1 MIRPSVVLS
10 AVMLLLSAAGAQAQ
24 ATREVTYNAREVV
37 HLNAKLRFTTLI
49 ILPEQEQILDFVC
62 GDKEF
67 WMVSGAQNLAYV
79 KPAKAGAATNL
90 NLVTASGNVYSFLL
104 TEGAPDAD
112 LKVYVLPDDSMK
124 GTGDTLKRFYTGP
137 EVEALRQAAE
147 AARKEA
153 QAAHDAA
160 GKTAEQT
167 AKTVDDRVNAFKASY
182 PTRLEFPYRYTPR
195 AKPFFVASIY
205 TDGAFTYI
213 KSDAPELPSLYEIR
227 DGKPN
232 LVNFQVEHGTYIVP
246 KVLEKGYLAIG
257 KQKFVFERVA
267 AR

>member
-1 MIRPSVVLS
+1 MIRSSLVLS
-10 AVMLLLSAAGAQAQ
+10 ALALVLSTGMADAQV
-24 ATREVTYNAREVV
+24 TRDVSYNTHAVV

-67 WMVSGAQNLAYV
+67 WVVSGAQNLAYV

-104 TEGAPDAD
+104 TEGTADAD

-124 GTGDTLKRFYTGP
+124 GAGEGLKRFYTAA
-137 EVEALRQAAE
+137 EVDALRQAAE
-147 AARKEA
+147 TARKEA
-153 QAAHDAA
+153 QASREAA
-160 GKTAEQT
+160 AKTAEE
-167 AKTVDDRVNAFKASY
+167 RVNGFKASY
-182 PTRLEFPYRYTPR
+182 PTGLDFAYRFK
-195 AKPFFVASIY
+195 AHEKPFFVEAIY

-213 KSDAPELPSLYEIR
+213 KSNATELPALYELR
-227 DGKPN
+227 DGGPN

-246 KVLEKGYLAIG
+246 KVLDRGYLSVG
-257 KQKFVFERVA
+257 KQTLSFERT

>member
-1 MIRPSVVLS
+1 MIRSSVVLS
-10 AVMLLLSAAGAQAQ
+10 AVVLLVSASATQAQ
-24 ATREVTYNAREVV
+24 VTREVTYNAREVV

-104 TEGAPDAD
+104 TEGTPDAD
-112 LKVYVLPDDSMK
+112 LKVYVLPDDSVK
-124 GTGDTLKRFYTGP
+124 GAGEPLKRFYTGA
-137 EVEALRQAAE
+137 EVDALRQAAE
-147 AARKEA
+147 TAHKEV

-160 GKTAEQT
+160 AKTTEQVS
-167 AKTVDDRVNAFKASY
+167 KTVDDRVNAFKASY
-182 PTRLEFPYRYTPR
+182 PTRLDFAYRYKPHE
-195 AKPFFVASIY
+195 KPFFVAAIY

-213 KSDAPELPSLYEIR
+213 KAEAAELPALYEIR

-257 KQKFVFERVA
+257 KQKFVFERA

>member
-10 AVMLLLSAAGAQAQ
+10 AAMLLMSATAAQAQ

-104 TEGAPDAD
+104 TEGTADAD
-112 LKVYVLPDDSMK
+112 LKVYVLPDDSLK

-147 AARKEA
+147 TARKDA
-153 QAAHDAA
+153 QAARDTST
-160 GKTAEQT
+160 KTAEQT

-182 PTRLEFPYRYTPR
+182 PTRLDFPFRY
-195 AKPFFVASIY
+195 AAHQKPFFVAAIY

-213 KSDAPELPSLYEIR
+213 KSDATELPSLYEIR

-257 KQKFVFERVA
+257 KQKFVFERGA

>member
-1 MIRPSVVLS
+1 MIRSSIIVSALALVVS
-10 AVMLLLSAAGAQAQ
+10 ASAAQAQ
-24 ATREVTYNAREVV
+24 VTREVNYNARAVV

-67 WMVSGAQNLAYV
+67 WIVSGAQNLAYV

-104 TEGAPDAD
+104 TEGNADAD
-112 LKVYVLPDDSMK
+112 LKVYVLPDDSVK
-124 GTGDTLKRFYTGP
+124 GAGDSLKRFYTGA
-137 EVEALRQAAE
+137 EVDALRQAAE
-147 AARKEA
+147 TARKDA
-153 QAAHDAA
+153 QAARDAA
-160 GKTAEQT
+160 AKTADAAAKTAE
-167 AKTVDDRVNAFKASY
+167 DRMNAFKASY
-182 PTRLEFPYRYTPR
+182 PTRLDFAFRYK
-195 AKPFFVASIY
+195 AHEKPFFVEAIY

-213 KSDAPELPSLYEIR
+213 KADATELPALYEVR

-246 KVLEKGYLAIG
+246 KVLDKGYLSVG
-257 KQKFVFERVA
+257 KQTLAFERR

>member
-1 MIRPSVVLS
+1 MMRWSVVLS
-10 AVMLLLSAAGAQAQ
+10 AVVLLVSASAAQAQ
-24 ATREVTYNAREVV
+24 LTREVTYNAREVV

-67 WMVSGAQNLAYV
+67 WMVSGAHNLAYV

-104 TEGAPDAD
+104 TEGTSDAD
-112 LKVYVLPDDSMK
+112 LKVYVLPDDSVK
-124 GTGDTLKRFYTGP
+124 GAGDTLKRFYTAAD
-137 EVEALRQAAE
+137 VEALRQAGE
-147 AARKEA
+147 TARKEA

-160 GKTAEQT
+160 AKTAEQVE
-167 AKTVDDRVNAFKASY
+167 KTVEDRMSAFKASY
-182 PTRLEFPYRYTPR
+182 PTRLDFAYRYKPHE
-195 AKPFFVASIY
+195 KPFFVGAIY

-213 KSDAPELPSLYEIR
+213 KADATELPALYEIR

-257 KQKFVFERVA
+257 KQKFVFERA